1 MYKHLKSLLIATL
14 IAAITLAS
22 PAQAASAT
30 YGLTVE
36 KILEA
41 YYSGKTVK
49 AALLTASYT
58 PDADT
63 HDFMADVVASEA
75 SGTGYT
81 AGGQTITPT
90 ITLDAATNQVR
101 VTFTD
106 PVWTSS
112 SISARYLV
120 IYFDIGADAV
130 DELITVIDN
139 GSTVTSSSST
149 FTFDITAPLVFTY

>member
-1 MYKHLKSLLIATL
+1 MFARILL
-14 IAAITLAS
+14 LAVLFAFS
-22 PAQAASAT
+22 GGALAASAT

-36 KILEA
+36 KALEA

-58 PDADT
+58 PDPDT
-63 HDFMADVVASEA
+63 HDFMADVVAFEA

-81 AGGQTITPT
+81 AGGATITPT

-106 PVWTSS
+106 PAPWTSS

-139 GSTVTSSSST
+139 GSTVTSSGST
-149 FTFDITAPLVFTY
+149 FTFDITAPLVFAY